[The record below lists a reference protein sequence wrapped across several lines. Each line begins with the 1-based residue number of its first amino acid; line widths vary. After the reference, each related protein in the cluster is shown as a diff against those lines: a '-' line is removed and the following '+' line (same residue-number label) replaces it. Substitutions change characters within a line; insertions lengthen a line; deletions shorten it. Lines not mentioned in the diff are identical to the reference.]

1 MDWLQY
7 KILSYYTSK
16 FTGDFSWYLETTSL
30 SHRIDMSK
38 ENFYI
43 KIFTEHIS
51 TLQVQNFL
59 SVINIQ
65 FYCVDETVVKIPED
79 FIPVIFDKIHVLKWN
94 SNVLTNKFSILH
106 VTVRQTLANLIFLIP
121 ILHKNSNYFITLNIE
136 HLLKL

>member
-16 FTGDFSWYLETTSL
+16 FTGDFSCYLETTSL
-30 SHRIDMSK
+30 SHIIDMSK
-38 ENFYI
+38 ENFHRTYG
-43 KIFTEHIS
+43 IS
-51 TLQVQNFL
+51 KLHVQNFL
-59 SVINIQ
+59 INIQ
-65 FYCVDETVVKIPED
+65 FFCIDETAVKIPED
-79 FIPVIFDKIHVLKWN
+79 FVPVIFDKIHFLKWN